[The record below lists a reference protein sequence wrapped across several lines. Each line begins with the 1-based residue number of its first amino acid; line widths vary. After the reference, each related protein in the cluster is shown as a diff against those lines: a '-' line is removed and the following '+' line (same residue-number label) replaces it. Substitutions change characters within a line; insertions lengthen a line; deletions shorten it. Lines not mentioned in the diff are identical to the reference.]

1 MKTLGFPRMHKELNE
16 RRYFLPEFFTSLK
29 ASEAE
34 IYIERD
40 YGHKLGLTEKDYL
53 TANPNIVFCSYEEAY
68 AQDIVVILR
77 SPEMNELKLLKRG
90 AILLSMLHYPTR
102 ASRVKLLKKRGIRAV
117 SLDSLRDDFMQRI
130 VYNPKGTSENGM
142 ELSFKELARVR
153 PDFFSRRRAPLEVA
167 IMGMGMIG
175 LRAARS
181 AGKFGGAELY
191 DQIKA
196 RKAKGV
202 VIQMLPRTITADKKQ
217 LERILATTDILVDAT
232 TRDNPYRYIVNN
244 LQLGKMKED
253 AIILDLTADP
263 YLVDDEGVQVKAI
276 EGIPTGNLNN
286 YIFHTDDPAY
296 DNIPR
301 GVRKKHRRTVVSC
314 NAWPGVKPEE
324 CMRLYGLQIQPV
336 LVKLLGKD
344 LDDMVL
350 EGENYFE
357 RAIIRATIGYF
368 ARYEKPKD

>member
-1 MKTLGFPRMHKELNE
+1 MHKELNE
-16 RRYFLPEFFTSLK
+16 RRYFLPDFFASLK
-29 ASEAE
+29 ASKVV
-34 IYIERD
+34 IHIEEGF
-40 YGHKLGLTEKDYL
+40 GHKLGLTETDYL
-53 TANPNIVFCSYEEAY
+53 AANPNIEFCSKEEAY

-77 SPEMNELKLLKRG
+77 SPEMTELKLLKRG

-102 ASRVKLLKKRGIRAV
+102 ASRVKTLKKRGIRAV

-142 ELSFKELARVR
+142 ETSFKELARIR
-153 PDFFSRRRAPLEVA
+153 KDFFSRRRLPIVVS

-181 AGKFGGAELY
+181 AGKFGSGELY
-191 DQIKA
+191 DQVKA
-196 RKAKGV
+196 KKAKGV
-202 VIQMLPRTITADKKQ
+202 LVQMLPRTITADKKQ
-217 LERILATTDILVDAT
+217 LEEILATTDILVDAT
-232 TRDNPYRYIVNN
+232 TRDNPYRCIVNN

-286 YIFHTDDPAY
+286 YIFYKDDPAY
-296 DNIPR
+296 ENIPQ

-324 CMRLYGLQIQPV
+324 CMRLYGLQILPV
-336 LVKLLGKD
+336 LQKLLGKD
-344 LDDMVL
+344 LDDMEL
-350 EGENYFE
+350 EGQNYFE
-357 RAIIRATIGYF
+357 RAIVRATIRYF
-368 ARYEKPKD
+368 EKYEKKA